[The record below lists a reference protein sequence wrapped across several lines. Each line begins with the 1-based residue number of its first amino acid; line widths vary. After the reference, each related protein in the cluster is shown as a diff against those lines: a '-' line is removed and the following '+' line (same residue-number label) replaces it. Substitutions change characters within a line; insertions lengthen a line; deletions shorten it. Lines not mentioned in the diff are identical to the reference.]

1 MPGIKP
7 EERNGVWY
15 ASGTF
20 DGKRIRKSLG
30 TRDEAKAR
38 ELCALYEAKLWKRHS
53 YGEAAVRTFEEAA
66 VSYLEQ
72 GGEGRYVP
80 KVLKYFKGR
89 AIGSIKPAEIRG
101 AALALYPK
109 ANAATRN
116 RQVITPARSIINHA
130 HDLGWCGPIKVKQFD
145 VPRSQKNKPVDQKWM
160 KRFLAESDRS
170 GLPHLSACVLFMQQ
184 TGARVSEAINLLGEF
199 VDLGARIA
207 MLEKTK
213 TDEWSPRYLTAE
225 LTARIA
231 GLGLEKGKRV
241 FGYTDRQAVNRRINA
256 VCKRAGIEPRS
267 SHAAGRHSF
276 ATNAINGGAKIKEAM
291 DAGGW
296 KSAAL
301 FMQTYVHSEE
311 AGRNVAGI
319 FDRQSGLFDTERVQS
334 IKKRRVRFGK
344 QSGKSKSA

>member
-1 MPGIKP
+1 MPGLKP
-7 EERNGVWY
+7 EEREGIWY
-15 ASGTF
+15 ATGTF

-38 ELCALYEAKLWKRHS
+38 ELCALYEAKLWKRHT

-80 KVLKYFKGR
+80 KVLKHFKGR
-89 AIGSIKPAEIRG
+89 AIGSIMPAEIRG
-101 AALALYPK
+101 AALTLYPR
-109 ANAATRN
+109 ATAATRN
-116 RQVITPARSIINHA
+116 RQVVTPTRSIINHA
-130 HDLGWCGPIKVKQFD
+130 HDLGWCGPVKVKQFD
-145 VPRSQKNKPVDQKWM
+145 VPRSKKNKPVDREWM
-160 KRFLAESDRS
+160 GKFLAESDKS

-199 VDLGARIA
+199 VDLGARVA

-225 LTARIA
+225 LVARMA
-231 GLGLEKGKRV
+231 ALGLEKGKRV
-241 FGYTDRQAVNRRINA
+241 FGYTDRQAVNRRIKA
-256 VCKRAGIEPRS
+256 VCKRAKIEPRS

-296 KSAAL
+296 KSASL

-319 FDRQSGLFDTERVQS
+319 FDREAGIFDANSVQS
-334 IKKRRVRFGK
+334 IKKKRLHFGK
-344 QSGKSKSA
+344 QKKRK

>member
-1 MPGIKP
+1 M
-7 EERNGVWY
+7 
-15 ASGTF
+15 
-20 DGKRIRKSLG
+20 
-30 TRDEAKAR
+30 
-38 ELCALYEAKLWKRHS
+38 
-53 YGEAAVRTFEEAA
+53 
-66 VSYLEQ
+66 SYLEQ

-80 KVLKYFKGR
+80 KVLKFFKGR
-89 AIGSIKPAEIRG
+89 AIGSIMPAEIRG

-109 ANAATRN
+109 ATAATRN
-116 RQVITPARSIINHA
+116 RQVVTPARSIINHA
-130 HDLGWCGPIKVKQFD
+130 HDLGWCGPVKVKQFD
-145 VPRSQKNKPVDQKWM
+145 VPRSKKNKPVDRDWM
-160 KRFLAESDRS
+160 DKFLAESDKS

-184 TGARVSEAINLLGEF
+184 TGARVSEAINLVGQY
-199 VDLGARIA
+199 VDLGARVA

-225 LTARIA
+225 LTARMA
-231 GLGLEKGKRV
+231 ALGLGKDQRV
-241 FGYTDRQAVNRRINA
+241 FGYTDRQAVNRRIKA
-256 VCKRAGIEPRS
+256 VCERAGIEPRS

-319 FDRQSGLFDTERVQS
+319 FDRETGIFDAKMAQS
-334 IKKRRVRFGK
+334 ILKKNIRFGK
-344 QSGKSKSA
+344 QKGKS